1 MTLHD
6 DIDGRLAQGW
16 GGLAPNGVHVN
27 VVLARRGTPTAA
39 TIISAFTT
47 PSDGYTPVL
56 ASLGEDQPSYQTLNP
71 PTVILSKTRAQE
83 GIHEKLIFG
92 AAQVGIAQ
100 AVLDVVADG
109 HLQADQEILIL
120 VSLWVDGS
128 AADET
133 KIKEAAR
140 QAAGSAVR
148 EAISG
153 RTTAERQSLV
163 DQRETLR
170 NPFYDG
176 H

>member
-1 MTLHD
+1 MSTH

-16 GGLAPNGVHVN
+16 GGLAPDGVHVN
-27 VVLARRGTPTAA
+27 VVLARRGSATAA
-39 TIISAFTT
+39 TIITAFTA

-56 ASLGEDQPSYQTLNP
+56 ASVGDDQPSYQTLNP

-83 GIHEKLIFG
+83 GVHEKLVFG
-92 AAQVGIAQ
+92 AAAVGIARG
-100 AVLDVVADG
+100 VLDVVAEGLLD
-109 HLQADQEILIL
+109 ADQETLIL

-133 KIKEAAR
+133 KVKDAAR
-140 QAAGSAVR
+140 EAVTSAVR

-153 RTTAERQSLV
+153 RTENDRRDMV

-170 NPFYDG
+170 HPFYDG
-176 H
+176 R